1 MEELIAQ
8 ITATT
13 GVTAEKAREMVGVT
27 AEWMK
32 GKLPDDVAGQL
43 SSLLSN
49 AGDLAESA
57 TSKAT
62 GVAATAAGVAT
73 GSAAAATGKAADV
86 WNKAKDTVSGLAP
99 GKDE

>member
-1 MEELIAQ
+1 VEELIAQ
-8 ITATT
+8 ITERT
-13 GVTAEKAREMVGVT
+13 GVTTEKAKEMVGVT

-43 SSLLSN
+43 SSLLSG
-49 AGDLAESA
+49 AGDVAGSA

-62 GVAATAAGVAT
+62 GVATAAAGAAT
-73 GSAAAATGKAADV
+73 GAASAATGKAGDLL
-86 WNKAKDTVSGLAP
+86 NKAKDTVTGLAP